1 MRGGWQIDN
10 GRDGACTSALSIIVL
25 QQIHAVVC
33 LRPCNSFERAHSNR
47 RLFTE
52 AKGVYCLAG
61 LNSLCIWEWMTQI
74 KGYSLFPWPIFTFWF
89 FLKLSVQVEQR
100 QKCVLVLLWKCK
112 IIVFIYHL
120 NQQRN
125 LTPTWLRGQ
134 DFDRSSSKNQR
145 ELHLKGQYYSEY
157 CIHYICQRWEQNTGS
172 MTITPWVYL
181 LVNWWVPHRCKAVI
195 WEVSEKRNT
204 RKEAHFTGLI
214 RL

>member
-1 MRGGWQIDN
+1 MEHVLL
-10 GRDGACTSALSIIVL
+10 LSPLSFYSKYMLWCVWGHAIVL
-25 QQIHAVVC
+25 KEHIQTADFLQKLKEFIVSPVWIHCASE
-33 LRPCNSFERAHSNR
+33 N
-47 RLFTE
+47 
-52 AKGVYCLAG
+52 
-61 LNSLCIWEWMTQI
+61 EWLKLKAIHCSHGQ
-74 KGYSLFPWPIFTFWF
+74 YLHFDF